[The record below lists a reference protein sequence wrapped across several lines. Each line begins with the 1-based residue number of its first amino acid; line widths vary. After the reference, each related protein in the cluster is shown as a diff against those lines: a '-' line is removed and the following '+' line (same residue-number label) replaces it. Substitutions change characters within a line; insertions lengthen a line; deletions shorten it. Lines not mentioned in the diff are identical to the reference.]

1 MTKTKQ
7 ATKSVKPAP
16 VELHDEALDR
26 VAGGVDPSNPNVVF
40 VGGSRRYATGKS
52 GSGTG

>member
-7 ATKSVKPAP
+7 ATKSAKPAP

-26 VAGGVDPSNPNVVF
+26 VAGGATPTQSGVF
-40 VGGSRRYATGKS
+40 NFRVTATGFVK
-52 GSGTG
+52 